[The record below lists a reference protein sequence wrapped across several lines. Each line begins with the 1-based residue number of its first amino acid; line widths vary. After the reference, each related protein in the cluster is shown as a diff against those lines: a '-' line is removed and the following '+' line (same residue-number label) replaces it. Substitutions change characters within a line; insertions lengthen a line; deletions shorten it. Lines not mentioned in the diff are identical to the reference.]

1 MPRATFFLLLIFVLL
16 GCIEEDVLQDRINER
31 LIIDNP
37 VSALAPLGTHQ
48 LRVRFFDNVGAEGQL
63 AVEYNSS
70 NTDIARISNS
80 GLIEALARG
89 QTTIRV
95 TANSPEG
102 VELSDSFDLE
112 INEEGQTPEVQE
124 GFGTIRTT
132 SSYILEG
139 GFVVRELPAT
149 GSLRIEIAEGYRAD
163 TNLPGLYVYLSNNPS
178 SIANALEIGPVEVFA
193 GAHQYTIPNTE
204 LNDYA
209 YLLYW
214 CKPFEVKV
222 GDGQIET
229 E

>member
-1 MPRATFFLLLIFVLL
+1 MPRATFFLLFIFLL
-16 GCIEEDVLQDRINER
+16 QGCVEEDVLQDRIDER
-31 LIIDNP
+31 LLIDNP
-37 VSALAPLGTHQ
+37 ISALATSSTHQ

-63 AVEYNSS
+63 AVEYSS
-70 NTDIARISNS
+70 SDTGIARINPS
-80 GLIEALARG
+80 GLIEALSEG

-95 TANSPEG
+95 SGISPEG
-102 VELSDSFDLE
+102 VELSDSFVLE

-139 GFVVRELPAT
+139 EFVVRELPAT

-178 SIANALEIGPVEVFA
+178 SIGNALEIGPVEIFS